1 MKYVFYVLLIAVMFG
16 LVALVDLLG
25 RKLLRRSST
34 MQNGSAVR
42 MPRYSF
48 ILGLIMSLLGLMGL
62 LYIPRQSEKLLWFGC
77 WVVLVMGAYLL
88 INFCRFGIF
97 YDEDQFI
104 YRTLTKK
111 ARTYRYADI
120 QGQRSFL
127 ARSGYNTTLYVD
139 GDEIQLYAA
148 MQGLDSFLN
157 KAFFRW
163 CAQTGTD
170 PDTVENDPSML
181 VFFPEPK

>member
-1 MKYVFYVLLIAVMFG
+1 MKYVLYLLLIAFIFG
-16 LVALVDLLG
+16 LIALVDFLFQ
-25 RKLLRRSST
+25 KFFPK
-34 MQNGSAVR
+34 NGTVKTGNAVR

-48 ILGLIMSLLGLMGL
+48 ILGLIMALLGLMGL
-62 LYIPRQSEKLLWFGC
+62 LYIPRKTEMFLWFGC
-77 WVVLVMGAYLL
+77 WVVMVMGAYLL
-88 INFCRFGIF
+88 VNFCRFGIF

-139 GDEIQLYAA
+139 GDELQLYAV
-148 MQGLDSFLN
+148 MQGLDGFLN

-181 VFFPEPK
+181 LFFPEPK

>member
-1 MKYVFYVLLIAVMFG
+1 MKYVLYLLFIGVIFG
-16 LVALVDLLG
+16 LIALVDFLC
-25 RKLLRRSST
+25 RKLFHKSST
-34 MQNGSAVR
+34 VHPGSAVR

-48 ILGLIMSLLGLMGL
+48 MLGLIMSLLGLMGL
-62 LYIPRQSEKLLWFGC
+62 LYIPRQSERFLWFGC

-88 INFCRFGIF
+88 VNFCRFGIF
-97 YDEDQFI
+97 YDEDQFV